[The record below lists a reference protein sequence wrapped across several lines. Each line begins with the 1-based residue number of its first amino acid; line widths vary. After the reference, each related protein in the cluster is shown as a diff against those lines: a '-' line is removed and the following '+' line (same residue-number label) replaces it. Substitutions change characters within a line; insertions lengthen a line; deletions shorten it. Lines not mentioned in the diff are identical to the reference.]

1 MLRKLISHEWKATYK
16 MMVILNVYLVI
27 ITLLGH
33 LMLSLHILDNPSEA
47 MSAIIALLICG
58 YVLSLFSVSI
68 AATIYIISRFYKNL
82 YTDEGYLMH
91 TLPVKPWEL
100 ILSKGILA
108 FLWFL
113 VTSTII
119 TGSAL
124 LLISSAASD
133 FVLSDIWNEIASA
146 GAKYLNLTPG
156 AIIFLAVSFI
166 LISTVQGTFMF
177 YASVSLGQLFKTHK
191 ILGSIVFYVIIYS
204 IIQFF
209 STIIMIAT
217 GLTGE
222 IAEANAI
229 PYFWGIVGTTY
240 GLTILTCV
248 IFWFITEY
256 MTRKKLNLD

>member
-1 MLRKLISHEWKATYK
+1 MLGKLISHEWKATYK
-16 MMVILNVYLVI
+16 MMAILNIYLIV
-27 ITLLGH
+27 ITLIGH

-47 MSAIIALLICG
+47 MAAIITLLIAG
-58 YVLSLFSVSI
+58 YILSLISVSI
-68 AATIYIISRFYKNL
+68 AATIYLISRFYKNL

-100 ILSKGILA
+100 ILSKGVIA
-108 FLWFL
+108 FFWFL
-113 VTSTII
+113 VTSVII
-119 TGSAL
+119 SGSAL

-133 FVLSDIWNEIASA
+133 FELIDMWNEATGA
-146 GAKYLNLTPG
+146 AAKYLNLTPG
-156 AIIFLAVSFI
+156 AIIFLLVTFI

-191 ILGSIVFYVIIYS
+191 LLGSIIFYVIIYS
-204 IIQFF
+204 VIQFF

-222 IAEANAI
+222 VAEAETI
-229 PYFWGIVGTTY
+229 TYFWGLVGMTY
-240 GLTILTCV
+240 SLTIISCV
-248 IFWFITEY
+248 VFWFITEH

>member
-1 MLRKLISHEWKATYK
+1 MLGKLISHEWKATFK
-16 MMVILNVYLVI
+16 MMTILNIYLVI
-27 ITLLGH
+27 ITLIGH

-47 MSAIIALLICG
+47 MTGIITLLICG

-68 AATIYIISRFYKNL
+68 AATLYIVSRFYKNL

-100 ILSKGILA
+100 IISKSVLA
-108 FLWFL
+108 FFWFL

-124 LLISSAASD
+124 LLISGAASD
-133 FVLSDIWNEIASA
+133 FVLSDLWHELTTAA
-146 GAKYLNLTPG
+146 ARYLNLTPG
-156 AIIFLAVSFI
+156 AIIFLLVSFI

-177 YASVSLGQLFKTHK
+177 YASISLGQLFKTHK
-191 ILGSIVFYVIIYS
+191 ILGSIVFYFIIYS
-204 IIQFF
+204 VIQFF

-217 GLTGE
+217 GLTGNVG
-222 IAEANAI
+222 EADAI
-229 PYFWGIVGTTY
+229 PYFWGIVGITY
-240 GLTILTCV
+240 GLTIFTCV